1 MRTTERIRCR
11 ILKGND
17 QVLDSLAEEQGIGI
31 SDFIDLLA
39 HNDFIFVDANILN
52 YFKLEGI
59 ESPLIK
65 NGYFPKIVKKNF
77 SNTIP
82 FSVYVKR
89 GTIQLL
95 LLKASQLGLND
106 RGAIGLFIDKIC
118 CHPLIFCWQT
128 KTKGLKRPKSK
139 LKVKKNDKL

>member
-17 QVLDSLAEEQGIGI
+17 LVLDSLAGEQGISI
-31 SDFIDLLA
+31 SDFINLLA
-39 HNDFIFVDANILN
+39 RNDFIFVDGNILN

-65 NGYFPKIVKKNF
+65 NGYFPKIIKKNL
-77 SNTIP
+77 SNTIE
-82 FSVYVKR
+82 FSVYVQR

-106 RGAIGLFIDKIC
+106 RGALGLFLDKIC

-128 KTKGLKRPKSK
+128 KSKGLKGTKSK